1 MKRAALRKGEVVL
14 VKKIGFIT
22 TNKVLAQSLVTII
35 KGYPELEVEPLML
48 LNREQTLLD
57 AETLKIDAAV
67 IDMTAGYSEE
77 SGMVREL
84 FETLHKTLPE
94 CKILLLVSQDDMQGR
109 ETAIKAVK
117 QNAADDFIFYD
128 SSLDYLLIKLLTL
141 LKVPL

>member
-1 MKRAALRKGEVVL
+1 MKRADIGKGEVAL

-35 KGYPELEVEPLML
+35 KSYPELEVEPLML
-48 LNREQTLLD
+48 LNRDQTPLD

-77 SGMVREL
+77 LGMVWEL
-84 FETLHKTLPE
+84 FETLRKTLPE

-117 QNAADDFIFYD
+117 QKAADDFIFYD
-128 SSLDYLLIKLLTL
+128 SSLDYLFVKLLTL